1 MNVNRDIRVLYTIPA
16 LRCGDLAVNMISY
29 SASAVDLKH
38 PKVMGGFAL
47 TCGNVCGALSWLMVD
62 MGEPLWAVPAPGW

>member
-1 MNVNRDIRVLYTIPA
+1 MNVKRAIGVLYTTPA
-16 LRCGDLAVNMISY
+16 LHCGDLAVNMISC

-62 MGEPLWAVPAPGW
+62 VGEPRWAGRP

>member
-1 MNVNRDIRVLYTIPA
+1 MDVKRDIGVLYTTPA
-16 LRCGDLAVNMISY
+16 LRCGDLAMNMISY

-47 TCGNVCGALSWLMVD
+47 TCGNVCGALS
-62 MGEPLWAVPAPGW
+62 

>member
-1 MNVNRDIRVLYTIPA
+1 MNVKRAIRVLYTTPA

-47 TCGNVCGALSWLMVD
+47 AWGNVYGTLSWLMVD
-62 MGEPLWAVPAPGW
+62 VGEPLWAAPAPGW